1 MRNRWLLVL
10 TAAYGL
16 ALAMVG
22 FWRTPIDQNVPVA
35 RMPPATWMQDVL
47 GFTYSQSYHAVEAG
61 ANVVLFVP
69 LGALVVLWRREWTW
83 LHAAAIAFATTAL
96 IETAQ
101 QVLRPERFAAVS
113 DLVANTLGGAIGAL
127 VIMAG
132 RSVVR
137 RRVVRQR

>member
-1 MRNRWLLVL
+1 MRNRRLLVL
-10 TAAYGL
+10 TAAYGI
-16 ALAMVG
+16 ALAMVA
-22 FWRTPIDQNVPVA
+22 FWRTPIDRNVPVV
-35 RMPPATWMQDVL
+35 RLPPAVWMQDGL
-47 GFTYSQSYHAVEAG
+47 GLTITQSYHAVEAG

-69 LGALVVLWRREWTW
+69 LGALVVLWRRDWTW
-83 LHAAAIAFATTAL
+83 LHAAVIAFSTTAL

-127 VIMAG
+127 LVMTV
-132 RSVVR
+132 RSVAR

>member
-1 MRNRWLLVL
+1 MRNRRLLVL

-22 FWRTPIDQNVPVA
+22 FWRTPIDQNVPVVKL
-35 RMPPATWMQDVL
+35 PPAVWMQDGL
-47 GFTYSQSYHAVEAG
+47 GLTITQSYHAVEAG
-61 ANVVLFVP
+61 ANVMLFVP
-69 LGALVVLWRREWTW
+69 LGALVVLWRRDWTW